1 MKISFFK
8 TYKTINSNAKSTS
21 KTQKFEFQ
29 VPKAL
34 THSKSEPKAEE
45 LKVAFSS
52 KLIQRLDANRSK
64 LKKSNSTSNLQIQK
78 RLETLLGKK
87 ESLENS
93 KVTKTLDKIP
103 LKRYSAEDTKAL
115 QDYELNI
122 LKYVG
127 SHKDPY
133 GKIRSFNNISLR
145 K

>member
-8 TYKTINSNAKSTS
+8 TYKALNSSTQDKP

-34 THSKSEPKAEE
+34 THSKNTPQTKE
-45 LKVAFSS
+45 LKLAFSS
-52 KLIQRLDANRSK
+52 KLIQRLNNNRSK
-64 LKKSNSTSNLQIQK
+64 LKKSDSKSNFQIKK
-78 RLETLLGKK
+78 RLDALLGNSD
-87 ESLENS
+87 SLENS

-103 LKRYSAEDTKAL
+103 LKRYSSEDTKML
-115 QDYELNI
+115 KDLEINI

-133 GKIRSFNNISLR
+133 GKIRGFNNISLR